1 MHERSQVPS
10 LSHQFHR
17 IQSNNFVCLP
27 APGFQ
32 RPAPSSFTA
41 PSSVTD
47 GTVSQGLQQES
58 MESVRIAS
66 KKFSHM
72 QHGSASIPA
81 EPHISRVKLAATSS
95 VVIKLWVNFELAF
108 APYSLTLQQMQSS
121 LNCEEHRN
129 RFLNQFAATTLIRY
143 MTAALQFFRL
153 CQELHLDFSSLSAW
167 NIADVLIAGSMAR
180 RSDGSGPKT
189 SIAIK
194 AMRWCHR
201 QLQISLFQEVFNP
214 LISSF
219 DKQKFPTDRRE
230 SLPMPLYVVMRWERR
245 ILQSNSTIQE
255 IVILG
260 GLLCLLWSGLRFGDI
275 QRSHLATWQLD
286 GSALRGLTW
295 RSKTSNSATPF
306 GICVS
311 GLLSKGTLAWIH
323 RYLQTLDELYS
334 TLDISAVDFA
344 LPSFGGKNVPI
355 WPPQAMS
362 YGEALFFLR
371 FFMTLPWSA
380 AVTSQG
386 LSSDHYT
393 IHGLKCTLLS
403 WACQLGLSE
412 EDRRQHGKHK
422 PAQQSVSLYSRD
434 DVMGS
439 LRLQQQLVEQICRGW
454 RPCTPLARGGQQ
466 PMIEPQFQLERFRKE
481 TGALTW
487 KFFQFDKVPSFAAD
501 QDSTGPETHDL
512 GQDSGSESS
521 DSSSS
526 SNSSSDTET
535 GDNTMDPSSK
545 KRRVQPSADKP
556 AIYAFGL
563 HRITWHVIAALFS
576 RPWCSTQLAWVSLE
590 NSLWALSAEF
600 EHHPR

>member
-1 MHERSQVPS
+1 MNCQHIR
-10 LSHQFHR
+10 HQCCGLCTPKFWR
-17 IQSNNFVCLP
+17 QECTDL
-27 APGFQ
+27 
-32 RPAPSSFTA
+32 APS
-41 PSSVTD
+41 
-47 GTVSQGLQQES
+47 G
-58 MESVRIAS
+58 
-66 KKFSHM
+66 H
-72 QHGSASIPA
+72 
-81 EPHISRVKLAATSS
+81 
-95 VVIKLWVNFELAF
+95 VI
-108 APYSLTLQQMQSS
+108 
-121 LNCEEHRN
+121 
-129 RFLNQFAATTLIRY
+129 
-143 MTAALQFFRL
+143 
-153 CQELHLDFSSLSAW
+153 
-167 NIADVLIAGSMAR
+167 R
-180 RSDGSGPKT
+180 RS
-189 SIAIK
+189 II
-194 AMRWCHR
+194 
-201 QLQISLFQEVFNP
+201 
-214 LISSF
+214 
-219 DKQKFPTDRRE
+219 
-230 SLPMPLYVVMRWERR
+230 
-245 ILQSNSTIQE
+245 
-255 IVILG
+255 
-260 GLLCLLWSGLRFGDI
+260 
-275 QRSHLATWQLD
+275 
-286 GSALRGLTW
+286 
-295 RSKTSNSATPF
+295 
-306 GICVS
+306 
-311 GLLSKGTLAWIH
+311 
-323 RYLQTLDELYS
+323 
-334 TLDISAVDFA
+334 
-344 LPSFGGKNVPI
+344 
-355 WPPQAMS
+355 
-362 YGEALFFLR
+362 FLR

-434 DVMGS
+434 DVVGS

-487 KFFQFDKVPSFAAD
+487 KFFQFDRVPSFAAD
-501 QDSTGPETHDL
+501 QDSTGPEPHDL

-600 EHHPR
+600 EHHHR